1 MGILHEK
8 INLKKI
14 YFRNSSIL
22 FCFMEFLFKTKVATI
37 LNGRK
42 LEDGDNLSNS
52 MNHVHTK
59 L

>member
-8 INLKKI
+8 KNEKK
-14 YFRNSSIL
+14 YFGNSSIL
-22 FCFMEFLFKTKVATI
+22 FCFMEFLFETEVATI